1 MQEDLINE
9 IQDVNRSN
17 INDKG
22 RIMQSPDRVKRK
34 IQDMAASSEQLKSQI
49 AQTESTRTQLQA
61 KDNVLRGLI
70 QVRSQQC
77 SNTSAIP
84 YRSPAFLHTGLEGG
98 C

>member
-1 MQEDLINE
+1 MQEDLANE
-9 IQDVNRSN
+9 IQDINRSN

-34 IQDMAASSEQLKSQI
+34 IKDMAASSEQLKPEI

-70 QVRSQQC
+70 QVRPQQC
-77 SNTSAIP
+77 LNTSSIA
-84 YRSPAFLHTGLEGG
+84 
-98 C
+98 